1 MNIKSGQIIKTV
13 VFLQFILYLYL
24 YLHYDVVSY
33 AYVTI
38 ISSILFAPFAVALVK
53 DGTDRKTLYMGLAVA
68 FIIRLLFINHLPIGS
83 DDIYRYIWDGKV
95 QYNGINPYLYPPNAS
110 ELNHLSSA
118 IIPGKVNFPDMKS
131 IYFPLSQWLFYLG
144 YLIGGEAVWGLKL
157 LMLLF
162 EMITVSGILLLL
174 KIRGMN
180 AGNVLL
186 YALCPLILSHIGI
199 DAHLDGYGFT
209 FFIFFLYFYLK
220 SPDNE
225 AINKIISLIFL
236 GFALSVKPAFLIALP
251 AVFLYEPDIKRKIV
265 FPLIPAFV
273 LAIQFI
279 PYLDTP
285 DLFQALLK
293 FTKNWTFNG
302 SIFNLINAFLEH
314 NQKSRLIC
322 LFLYAAVFM
331 IYYIYTKRTRIEL
344 DLYYTYLLMLL
355 FSPVVHP
362 WYAGWLIILLPVAP
376 KLSGIFYAA
385 LVSVTA
391 VTIMNYQLYGV
402 WKEYPLLL
410 AAEYLPAAMLLIREL
425 IVYGGKI
432 HVKN

>member
-1 MNIKSGQIIKTV
+1 MKIKSGHILKTV
-13 VFLQFILYLYL
+13 ILLQFILYLYL
-24 YLHYDVVSY
+24 YLHYEVVSY
-33 AYVTI
+33 TYISI
-38 ISSILFAPFAVALVK
+38 ISSILFIPFAVLLVK
-53 DGTDRKTLYMGLAVA
+53 NGTDRKTLYFGLTAA
-68 FIIRLLFINHLPIGS
+68 FAIRLLFINHFPIGS

-95 QYNGINPYLYPPNAS
+95 QHNGINPYLYPPNAS

-118 IIPGKVNFPDMKS
+118 IIPGKVNFPDMKT

-144 YLIGGEAVWGLKL
+144 YAIGGEAVLGLKL

-162 EMITVSGILLLL
+162 EMISVTGILLLL

-209 FFIFFLYFYLK
+209 FFILFLFFYLK
-220 SPDNE
+220 PSGNE
-225 AINKIISLIFL
+225 NINKIISLIFL

-251 AVFLYEPDIKRKIV
+251 AIFLYESNAKRKII
-265 FPLIPAFV
+265 FPIIPALI

-279 PYLDTP
+279 PYLNTP

-302 SIFNLINAFLEH
+302 SIFSFINSFLEH

-322 LFLYAAVFM
+322 LFLYAVVFLL
-331 IYYIYTKRTRIEL
+331 YYIYTKRAHIEI
-344 DLYYTYLLMLL
+344 DLYYTYLLMLI

-362 WYAGWLIILLPVAP
+362 WYIGWLIILLPVAP
-376 KLSGIFYAA
+376 RPSGIFYAA
-385 LVSVTA
+385 LGSLTA
-391 VTIMNYQLYGV
+391 ITIMNYQLYGV
-402 WKEYPLLL
+402 WKEYSLLL
-410 AAEYLPAAMLLIREL
+410 IAEYLPVIVLIVREL
-425 IVYGGKI
+425 IFDGREI
-432 HVKN
+432 NVKN